1 MLGGE
6 GGGEGNPAMDQG
18 PIQGAVEILL
28 IASCYSY
35 RNRDKLYLPTRDHV
49 EFLLLK
55 MVNDIN

>member
-6 GGGEGNPAMDQG
+6 GGGGNSAMDQG

-35 RNRDKLYLPTRDHV
+35 RNRDKLYLPTSDHV